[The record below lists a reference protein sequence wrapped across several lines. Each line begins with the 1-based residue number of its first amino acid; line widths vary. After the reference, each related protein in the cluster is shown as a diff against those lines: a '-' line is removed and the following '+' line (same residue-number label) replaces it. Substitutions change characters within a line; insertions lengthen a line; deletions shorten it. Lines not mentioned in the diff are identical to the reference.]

1 MRLILLWGFTVI
13 QFLSTHSYAQCSDWT
28 TYGTDQGSLV
38 FDGVSSTFQTT
49 GTVTEQ
55 DYWTFNVTCGNVYSF
70 DFCNNGGA
78 SGSLYPDITL
88 LNGTSVL
95 ASSLNG
101 NSCGNLTWT
110 ANYTGTAIL
119 YITDNWDGCASSPNY
134 TANAMAY
141 NEQGPIISYSNIQ
154 CSSADATLDGISGG
168 TFSFNPVPGDGAIIN
183 SSNGNITNGTP
194 GTTYTVDYTEG
205 TCGSTAITAVTLPLL
220 DASFTTSTTGCT
232 TVSSTI
238 TGDSGGTFS
247 FNPAPGDGA
256 TIDATT
262 GEVTSGIPGNSYTI
276 EYALACNTS
285 STESVTLPAS
295 GNASFSLNP
304 SCGGAVPVVYGDLG
318 GAFSFNPAP
327 GDGSQINATS
337 GIVSNA
343 TAGTTY
349 YVEYS
354 VCGGSSTESVTVLDD
369 NCFTLVASSD
379 AQLITVNGEQCIQL
393 TAAANDETGC
403 AWNGNQINFNNDF
416 SLNLDY
422 YFGSNANGADG
433 TTFTFHS
440 ASPSS
445 CGEPGAMLG
454 AGGSGVSDALI
465 IEFDTYDNDGG
476 TNNDLSAD
484 HIAVEIDEIL
494 IDDPTSGYTNQAPLC
509 GPEEAIA
516 GGADITDGLM
526 HNVEINWDAT
536 NQLLNIYF
544 DGDLRLTCN
553 NDFVTNAFGG
563 NNIVYWGATAA
574 TGGLNNQQ
582 YFCPSTVVILPVELT
597 EFYSNCE
604 EDQEVFHWI
613 SESEK
618 DLDFYELEYTYDG
631 LVFYTEEK
639 VNAVGTTDTKTNYS
653 VNVSKDDEL
662 KRYYRLK
669 LTDIDGRTETTDL
682 ITSKNCNSV
691 IQNLIGSI
699 SQTGSTVDVS
709 LTTSG
714 SILVIDQMGKILMES
729 EKPGSHFTIKIDHLD
744 AGVYS
749 IIAIDADQTMKETKR
764 FVKGF

>member
-1 MRLILLWGFTVI
+1 MRFTISFGIFTI
-13 QFLSTHSYAQCSDWT
+13 QLLSTYAYSQCTDYT
-28 TYGTDQGSLV
+28 TYGVDAGSLT
-38 FDGVSSTFQTT
+38 FNSSSCDYQTIGVD
-49 GTVTEQ
+49 EQ
-55 DYWTFNVTCGNVYSF
+55 DYFTINVVSGNDYHF
-70 DFCNNGGA
+70 DFCGNGG
-78 SGSLYPDITL
+78 SPGSLYPNMSLMNGATLITSDL
-88 LNGTSVL
+88 WDGTC
-95 ASSLNG
+95 ASIS
-101 NSCGNLTWT
+101 WT
-110 ANYTGTAIL
+110 ATFTGTIYL
-119 YITDNWDGCASSPNY
+119 YITDDWDGCASGAGSWSG
-134 TANAMAY
+134 TMAY
-141 NEQGPIISYSNIQ
+141 NE
-154 CSSADATLDGISGG
+154 DDG
-168 TFSFNPVPGDGAIIN
+168 
-183 SSNGNITNGTP
+183 
-194 GTTYTVDYTEG
+194 
-205 TCGSTAITAVTLPLL
+205 
-220 DASFTTSTTGCT
+220 
-232 TVSSTI
+232 
-238 TGDSGGTFS
+238 
-247 FNPAPGDGA
+247 
-256 TIDATT
+256 
-262 GEVTSGIPGNSYTI
+262 
-276 EYALACNTS
+276 
-285 STESVTLPAS
+285 S
-295 GNASFSLNP
+295 GNASFTMAST
-304 SCGGAVPVVYGDLG
+304 SCSSAEATITGETG

-327 GDGSQINATS
+327 GDGASINASTGQITNGVAGSTYNVDYTVCGITTNESITLSTS
-337 GIVSNA
+337 GNAAFSLNPSCGGAVPIISGDQGGTFSFNTAPGDGAQISASSGVISNG
-343 TAGTTY
+343 TAGSTY
-349 YVEYS
+349 YVDYT
-354 VCGGSSTESVTVLDD
+354 VCGSTATQSVTVLDD
-369 NCFTLVASSD
+369 NCFTLVGSSD
-379 AQLITVNGEQCIQL
+379 AQYITVNGEQCIQL

-494 IDDPTSGYTNQAPLC
+494 IDDPTSGYTNLAPLC

-516 GGADITDGLM
+516 GGANITDGLM
-526 HNVEINWDAT
+526 HNVEISWDAT

-553 NDFVTNAFGG
+553 NDFVANAFGG

-582 YFCPSTVVILPVELT
+582 YFCPSTVVILPVELS

-631 LVFYTEEK
+631 LVFYSEVK
-639 VNAVGTTDTKTNYS
+639 VDAVGTTDTKTNYS
-653 VNVSKDDEL
+653 VHVSTDDEL

-682 ITSKNCNSV
+682 ITSKNCNST

-714 SILVIDQMGKILMES
+714 SIIVIDQMGKILMES
-729 EKPGSHFTIKIDHLD
+729 EIPGSHFTIKIDHLD

-749 IIAIDADQTMKETKR
+749 IIALNAGQTLKETKR